1 MNTKVYN
8 GSVARL
14 RRAERLQV
22 MQVER
27 VVELCLKQDDF
38 KTVLDCGTGS
48 GVFAE
53 AFLKKGLTVI
63 GIDLNPEMIAAARAY
78 VLGGRFNVARLER
91 LPFREKSF
99 DLLFYAHSLHEAG
112 DLCLALAEAKRV
124 ARRHVMALEWPVRF
138 KLHGPPVGHRIRVR
152 ELRGILRR
160 LQFQAL
166 MVESIGGQNLYIMA
180 I

>member
-8 GSVARL
+8 GSVERL
-14 RRAERLQV
+14 RRVERIQV

-27 VVELCLKQDDF
+27 VVELCLQHGDF

-53 AFLKKGLTVI
+53 AFQKKGLIVV

-78 VLGGRFNVARLER
+78 VPGGRFNVARLER

-99 DLLFYAHSLHEAG
+99 DLVFFAHSLHEAG
-112 DLCLALAEAKRV
+112 DLGSALAEAKRV
-124 ARRHVMALEWPVRF
+124 ARRHVMALEWSMRC
-138 KLHGPPVGHRIRVR
+138 KLHGPPIGHRIRIGHLRR
-152 ELRGILRR
+152 ELKR
-160 LQFQAL
+160 LKFQPL
-166 MVESIGGQNLYIMA
+166 TIESIGGQNLYVMKI
-180 I
+180 